1 MGVRIFGIAGSS
13 NSAED
18 FRLAACGL
26 YVPASQINSRTGVT
40 SSPVLTGTGSLT
52 CTVGPFS
59 CVIDGTSNALQG
71 SYWATLDTAATV
83 TINTGS
89 AQSRIDLISLQIQD
103 TAYDGSGFQRG
114 QIVYTAGT
122 PGSGVAPATPA
133 NAIALFNVP
142 VAALATSVNFASA
155 TAVYP
160 YTAAAGGI
168 VPARSA
174 ADAPA
179 VVDGVQ
185 YRHRLDIAA
194 AAAAKTPLESSVDG
208 VTWTPVFDPAG
219 FTENSYTVTWSSSGT
234 APALGAGGTLVGSYV
249 KVGRLVVA
257 KIELNSSAA
266 TSFGSGYYSWNLPF
280 TAAVTGI
287 PANQFAHSGSFIVS
301 TAGSAAFY
309 TCASFISQATP
320 GFVNGLVN
328 GSGNFLGATNPAT
341 FAGAGVQF
349 QITIS
354 YFATS

>member
-18 FRLAACGL
+18 FRLAANGL
-26 YVPASQINSRTGVT
+26 YVPASQINTRTGVT

-52 CTVGPFS
+52 CTIGPFS

-71 SYWATLDTAATV
+71 SYWATLDSASAV

-89 AQSRIDLISLQIQD
+89 TQARIDLISLQIQD
-103 TAYDGSGFQRG
+103 TAYDSSGFQRG

-133 NAIALFNVP
+133 NAIPLFNVP
-142 VAALATSVNFASA
+142 IAANASSVNFASV

-168 VPARSA
+168 VPARSSS
-174 ADAPA
+174 DAPA
-179 VVDGVQ
+179 VVAGVQ
-185 YRHRLDIAA
+185 YRHRLDVSA

-219 FTENSYTVTWSSSGT
+219 FTETPYTPVWAAAGT
-234 APALGAGGTLVGSYV
+234 APFLGAGGTLIGSYV
-249 KVGRLVVA
+249 KIGRLVVA
-257 KIELNSSAA
+257 KIEMNTGAA
-266 TSFGSGYYSWNLPF
+266 TTFGSGSYSWTLPF
-280 TAAVTGI
+280 TANVAGT
-287 PANQFAHSGSFIVS
+287 PTNAFAYSGSMAVS
-301 TAGSAAFY
+301 TSGATFY
-309 TCASFISQATP
+309 TPTSFISQAFP
-320 GFVNGLVN
+320 GVVFGLVN
-328 GSGNFLGATNPAT
+328 GSANFLGAANPAA
-341 FAGAGVQF
+341 FAGANCQF

-354 YFATS
+354 YFSTT

>member
-26 YVPASQINSRTGVT
+26 YVPASQINTRTGVT

-52 CTVGPFS
+52 CTIGPFS

-71 SYWATLDTAATV
+71 SYWATLDSAATV
-83 TINTGS
+83 TVNTGNT
-89 AQSRIDLISLQIQD
+89 QSRIDLISLQIQD
-103 TAYDGSGFQRG
+103 NAYDSSGFQRG

-122 PGSGVAPATPA
+122 PGSGSAPATPA
-133 NAIALFNVP
+133 NAIPLFTVP
-142 VAALATSVNFASA
+142 VAANASSVTWSSA

-168 VPARSA
+168 VPARSSS
-174 ADAPA
+174 DAPA
-179 VVDGVQ
+179 VVAGVQ
-185 YRHRLDIAA
+185 YRHRLDVSA
-194 AAAAKTPLESSVDG
+194 AAAAKTPLESSTDG

-219 FTENSYTVTWSSSGT
+219 FTWTTYTPTWTASGT
-234 APALGAGGTLVGSYV
+234 APVLGTGGTLIGSYM
-249 KVGRLVVA
+249 KIGRLVVA
-257 KIELNSSAA
+257 RIEMNTGAA
-266 TSFGSGYYSWNLPF
+266 TTFGSGYYSWSLPF
-280 TAAVTGI
+280 TASVAGVPT
-287 PANQFAHSGSFIVS
+287 NQFAHSGSFVVS

-320 GFVNGLVN
+320 GVANGLVN
-328 GSGNFLGATNPAT
+328 TSGNFIGASNPVA
-341 FAGAGVQF
+341 FSGAGCQF

-354 YFATS
+354 YESTS